1 MHERQGLAH
10 ERSLIFTNGHFPK
23 INIMYYTNMNFGSV
37 PSLRYFF
44 WISVFLIL
52 LFTMLEPESL
62 AGESIFTSLL
72 FWAVQISILIPLLI
86 VTHSFLQNMRLFDH
100 LNPWIKTGMAGFIA
114 SVIFIPI
121 GLGIDYIL
129 GLDDWGKIQTLKE
142 ALPLILEEASGIIG
156 PVTITWIA
164 INAPRILQLNFQSQI
179 VIENKKIE
187 PEHEKKINP
196 YILSLI
202 PHALGRDI
210 IYLMSEL
217 HYLRI
222 VTTQGETLQLYNL
235 QNAIDEIKDLYDG
248 MQTHRSYWVNK
259 AHVDKV
265 IGKASD
271 RKILTKQ
278 GHLIPISRRQY
289 TAVKLRLE

>member
-1 MHERQGLAH
+1 MHERSFFSH
-10 ERSLIFTNGHFPK
+10 ERSLNCMNGYFLH
-23 INIMYYTNMNFGSV
+23 INFMYYRVMNFGYVS
-37 PSLRYFF
+37 SQRYFF
-44 WISVFLIL
+44 WVSVFLIL

-86 VTHSFLQNMRLFDH
+86 ITHNFLQNIRIFDH
-100 LNPWIKTGMAGFIA
+100 LNPWFKTGMAGFIA

-121 GLGIDYIL
+121 GLGIDYVL
-129 GLDDWGKIQTLKE
+129 GLDDWGKIQRLKD
-142 ALPLILEEASGIIG
+142 ALPLILEEAGGIIG
-156 PVTITWIA
+156 PVTLTWIA
-164 INAPRILQLNFQSQI
+164 INAPKILQLNFQSPI
-179 VIENKKIE
+179 IIENKKSE
-187 PEHEKKINP
+187 PEKKDNP

-222 VTTQGETLQLYNL
+222 VTTEGETLQLYNL
-235 QNAIDEIKDLYDG
+235 QNAIDELKDLYDG
-248 MQTHRSYWVNK
+248 LQTHRSYWVNK
-259 AHVDKV
+259 AHVDKI
-265 IGKASD
+265 IGKTSD

-278 GHLIPISRRQY
+278 GYLIPISRRQY
-289 TAVKLRLE
+289 TIVKSRLE

>member
-1 MHERQGLAH
+1 
-10 ERSLIFTNGHFPK
+10 
-23 INIMYYTNMNFGSV
+23 MNFGYVS
-37 PSLRYFF
+37 SQRYFF
-44 WISVFLIL
+44 WVSVFLIL

-62 AGESIFTSLL
+62 AGQSIFTSLL

-86 VTHSFLQNMRLFDH
+86 ITHRFLQNIRLFDH
-100 LNPWIKTGMAGFIA
+100 LNPWFKTGMAGFIA
-114 SVIFIPI
+114 SLIFIPV
-121 GLGIDYIL
+121 GLGIDYVV
-129 GLDDWGKIQTLKE
+129 GLDDWGRIQTLE
-142 ALPLILEEASGIIG
+142 DALPLILEDAGGIIG
-156 PVTITWIA
+156 PVTLTWIA
-164 INAPRILQLNFQSQI
+164 INAPRILQLNFQSPI
-179 VIENKKIE
+179 IIENKKIG

-235 QNAIDEIKDLYDG
+235 QNAIDELKDLYDG
-248 MQTHRSYWVNK
+248 LQTHRSYWVNK
-259 AHVDKV
+259 AHVEKI

-289 TAVKLRLE
+289 TAVKSRLE

>member
-1 MHERQGLAH
+1 
-10 ERSLIFTNGHFPK
+10 
-23 INIMYYTNMNFGSV
+23 
-37 PSLRYFF
+37 
-44 WISVFLIL
+44 
-52 LFTMLEPESL
+52 MLEPESL

-72 FWAVQISILIPLLI
+72 FWTVQISILIPLLI
-86 VTHSFLQNMRLFDH
+86 ITHRFLQNIRVFDH
-100 LNPWIKTGMAGFIA
+100 LNPWFKTGMAGFIA
-114 SVIFIPI
+114 SLVFMPL
-121 GLGIDYIL
+121 GLGIDYVL
-129 GLDDWGKIQTLKE
+129 GLDEWGKIQTLE
-142 ALPLILEEASGIIG
+142 DALPHILEEAGGIIG
-156 PVTITWIA
+156 PVTLTWIA
-164 INAPRILQLNFQSQI
+164 INAPRILQLNFQSPI
-179 VIENKKIE
+179 IIENKKSE
-187 PEHEKKINP
+187 PEKKTNP

-222 VTTQGETLQLYNL
+222 ITTQGETLQLYNL
-235 QNAIDEIKDLYDG
+235 QNAIDELKDLYDG

-259 AHVDKV
+259 AHVDKI

-289 TAVKLRLE
+289 STVKSSLE

>member
-1 MHERQGLAH
+1 M
-10 ERSLIFTNGHFPK
+10 S
-23 INIMYYTNMNFGSV
+23 FGSV
-37 PSLRYFF
+37 SSQRYFF

-52 LFTMLEPESL
+52 LFTMLEPEAL

-86 VTHSFLQNMRLFDH
+86 ITHSFLQNIRLFDH
-100 LNPWIKTGMAGFIA
+100 LNPWFKTGMAGFIA
-114 SVIFIPI
+114 SLIFIPI
-121 GLGIDYIL
+121 GLGIDYVL
-129 GLDDWGKIQTLKE
+129 GLDDWGKIQTLKD
-142 ALPLILEEASGIIG
+142 ALPLILEEAGGIIG
-156 PVTITWIA
+156 LVTLTWIA
-164 INAPRILQLNFQSQI
+164 INAPRILQLNFQSPI
-179 VIENKKIE
+179 IIENKKSE
-187 PEHEKKINP
+187 PEKKTNP

-235 QNAIDEIKDLYDG
+235 QNAIDELKDLYDG

-259 AHVDKV
+259 AHVDKI
-265 IGKASD
+265 IGKAPD

-278 GHLIPISRRQY
+278 GNLIPISRRQY
-289 TAVKLRLE
+289 TAVKSRFE